1 MGDFRL
7 RVTVKSGNCKDHA
20 VSVDARKIAL
30 RNSISMRRGIF
41 SMDFEQ
47 IRIEMG
53 KDLMEELW
61 EIMMYLMDEE
71 KVKEAMEEFAEVRG

>member
-7 RVTVKSGNCKDHA
+7 RVTVKSGNGEDHA

-30 RNSISMRRGIF
+30 RNSISMRNGIF
-41 SMDFEQ
+41 RVDFEQ
-47 IRIEMG
+47 IKLEMG

-61 EIMMYLMDEE
+61 EVMMYLIDEE
-71 KVKEAMEEFAEVRG
+71 KVREAMEEYSEVR